1 MLAAH
6 PHDRA
11 EGVLMRRVWVVFSL
25 IAVIGAAGVLTA
37 CGGGDT
43 AQTTTQAPTTAAST
57 AEATSEATTAAA
69 PSTTAPTTTAD
80 AGAAAKAG
88 LVVFQSTCTGCHMA
102 DGTEAGGV
110 GPKLEGLGLTAA
122 AIRNQVVNGGGA
134 MPAGLVSGAD
144 LDSVTA
150 YVVSIQ

>member
-1 MLAAH
+1 
-6 PHDRA
+6 
-11 EGVLMRRVWVVFSL
+11 MRRLWVVFSL

-43 AQTTTQAPTTAAST
+43 AQTTTETPTTVAST
-57 AEATSEATTAAA
+57 AQATSEATTAAA

-80 AGAAAKAG
+80 TAAAEKAG
-88 LVVFQSTCTGCHMA
+88 LIVFRTTCSGCHMA

-110 GPKLEGLGLTAA
+110 GPKLAGLGLTAD

-134 MPAGLVSGAD
+134 MPAGLVSGTD
-144 LDSVTA
+144 LDNVTA